1 MRSIDTGQSHF
12 VGGDPLNAN
21 VRVARIHAG
30 GARHCASWDWQ
41 ESRHG
46 VCLAPSSASTTSRA
60 RRSFMP
66 LRHVKRA
73 RSWCPAWGTVS
84 IMVLALASSVYLVLA
99 T

>member
-1 MRSIDTGQSHF
+1 
-12 VGGDPLNAN
+12 
-21 VRVARIHAG
+21 
-30 GARHCASWDWQ
+30 
-41 ESRHG
+41 
-46 VCLAPSSASTTSRA
+46 
-60 RRSFMP
+60 MP